1 MTNVVRAAAL
11 TNFDVVAGALGYD
24 VGAGML
30 RAGLPLRALREPDW
44 RLPAQNVAALLEDA
58 ARATGCE
65 SIGLRMVRLRKLS
78 NFGAVSLLLAYQAT
92 LRDVLVSTID
102 HLHLLNSSL
111 VLRIEDAAPLVIV
124 HEDLVVHGPARQ
136 AIELALGVLYRM
148 CSALMGVHWRPKTV
162 HFIHDAP
169 GDLAVHRQV
178 FTCPVIFNAGFN
190 GVVFRAQD
198 LDVPNPSADL
208 QLVRYAAAMLES
220 MPRYDG
226 TGLSDEVRRVVYAML
241 PTGRATCEA
250 VARSLGKSLR
260 TLQREL
266 DEEGT
271 SFTAVL
277 AEAKLSLARRY
288 VGNPRYGLGQV
299 AGLLGYSTHG
309 AFTRWFTAQF
319 GQAPLVWR
327 REAAR
332 PGRKEREP

>member
-1 MTNVVRAAAL
+1 MAHVVRAAAL
-11 TNFDVVAGALGYD
+11 TNFDVVAAGLGYD
-24 VGAGML
+24 VRAGML
-30 RAGLPLRALREPDW
+30 RAGLPLRALGDPDW
-44 RLPAQNVAALLEDA
+44 RLPAENVAALLEDA

-65 SIGLRMVRLRKLS
+65 TIGLRMAQLRKLS

-92 LRDVLVSTID
+92 LRDVLVSTIE

-124 HEDLVVHGPARQ
+124 HENLVVDGLARQ
-136 AIELALGVLYRM
+136 AIELALGVLHRM
-148 CSALMGVHWRPKTV
+148 CAALMGVQWRPRTL

-169 GDLAVHRQV
+169 RDLAVHKQV
-178 FTCPVIFNAGFN
+178 FPCPVVFNAGFN
-190 GVVFRAQD
+190 GVVFRAED

-208 QLVRYAAAMLES
+208 QLVRYAAEMLES
-220 MPRYDG
+220 MPRFG
-226 TGLSDEVRRVVYAML
+226 NTGLSDEVSRVVYAML

-250 VARSLGKSLR
+250 VALSLGKSLR

-277 AEAKLSLARRY
+277 AQAKLSLARRY
-288 VGNPRYGLGQV
+288 VANPNYNLGEV
-299 AGLLGYSTHG
+299 AELLGYSAHG

-319 GQAPLVWR
+319 GQSPLAWR
-327 REAAR
+327 REAAHS
-332 PGRKEREP
+332 GQHE